1 LKKSVIIVVSVVFL
15 VLFLDQLIKIYVKTH
30 FCLGESV
37 SIFGNW
43 SYLSFT
49 ENNGMAFGMEFA
61 GRWGKIILSIFRVIA
76 CGAIIYY
83 IYTLIKKKAS
93 TFMLVTIALV
103 FAGAA
108 GNIVDSLFYG
118 MIFSQSTPWEV
129 ATLFP
134 SGGGYS
140 SFLHGRVVDMFY
152 FPLFDINFPK
162 WLPLLGGNHFT
173 FFEPVFNIAD
183 ASITVA
189 MFILIIFQK
198 KLFKKDTEAKTEEI
212 IKDNKN
218 TESKPE

>member
-1 LKKSVIIVVSVVFL
+1 
-15 VLFLDQLIKIYVKTH
+15 
-30 FCLGESV
+30 
-37 SIFGNW
+37 
-43 SYLSFT
+43 
-49 ENNGMAFGMEFA
+49 MAFGMEFA